1 MVPIEIP
8 SNPNCEAVEMRVFHA
23 LEPPRQ
29 LLQIRLEREPG
40 NPQWCEIVGWTLA
53 NTPAPAWAQKVD
65 DSGEGVAYLVRG
77 GDAGLRLRPSPG
89 TPDALLRKAK
99 HRGWATGVPRAVG
112 ERPAA
117 GHPQPWSLEDPT
129 QRGEPFLLI
138 ADSGDLRFTTGSLRN
153 R

>member
-1 MVPIEIP
+1 MVVIEIP
-8 SNPNCEAVEMRVFHA
+8 DNPNCPVAELRIFHDV
-23 LEPPRQ
+23 EPPRSVSGV
-29 LLQIRLEREPG
+29 RLERVPG
-40 NPQWCEIVGWTLA
+40 ESKWHDVTGWTLA
-53 NTPAPAWAQKVD
+53 GQPCPALAQKVD

-138 ADSGDLRFTTGSLRN
+138 ADSGDLRFAPAR